1 MSVSSSLKNLLL
13 SVIFFSCGASNCFAQ
28 EDWVEYVLL
37 KDEGVMSVS
46 LDLRLDL
53 YRPNY
58 KNLLVVG
65 SRFNKCLKNGFPTED
80 SLNDIFTFSD
90 STSVL
95 IDKMTPNRL
104 AGFMTYQCM
113 AFDIYYVKD
122 TTGLRNEMTKLI
134 KKKFDPGQTYI
145 LIERDKSWNYYRN
158 FLYPRDF
165 SSEFLV
171 DQNYLHDLVLQGD
184 DLKGLRKV
192 NHWVY
197 FKGVKNRNLFGEKLK
212 KLKFSL
218 DSIAYKKERG
228 FPYELKVSRQ
238 DSIDP
243 ASIYRLTSMLRVLAF
258 SMNGEYDGW
267 STEVK
272 SNDSLFRE

>member
-1 MSVSSSLKNLLL
+1 MSA
-13 SVIFFSCGASNCFAQ
+13 ASNMLAQ
-28 EDWVEYVLL
+28 EDWVEYVII
-37 KDEGVMSVS
+37 KDKGVMSVS
-46 LDLRLDL
+46 LDLRLGL

-65 SRFNKCLKNGFPTED
+65 TKFNKCLKNGFPTDEG
-80 SLNDIFTFSD
+80 LNDIYAFSD

-95 IDKMTPNRL
+95 IDKVTPSRL

-122 TTGLRNEMTKLI
+122 TTALRNEMTKMVEKNFNPDHAYFEI
-134 KKKFDPGQTYI
+134 Q
-145 LIERDKSWNYYRN
+145 RDKSWDYYRN
-158 FLYPRDF
+158 YLYPRDF
-165 SSEFLV
+165 SSEFLI

-197 FKGVKNRNLFGEKLK
+197 FKSVQKRNLFGERVK

-218 DSIAYKKERG
+218 DSIAYKKDRAL
-228 FPYELKVSRQ
+228 PYELKFSRQ

-243 ASIYRLTSMLRVLAF
+243 PSIYRLTSMLRVL
-258 SMNGEYDGW
+258 SGTMNGEYDGW

-272 SNDSLFRE
+272 LKD